1 MDLTREKLTP
11 LLRQLMQ
18 FGVVGG
24 AGFIVDVG
32 GFNLLRFAGGEG
44 PLYDYPLSAKLASG
58 AAATVV
64 AWVGNRYWT
73 FRHTRREAAHHE
85 FALFAL
91 AATLG
96 TLIALGCLWFS
107 HYVLDLRSPLAD
119 NVAANGV
126 GLGLAMAFRF
136 WAYRRHVFS
145 GGDRQDPGDP
155 GDAGQDAGDPGDAG
169 DPAEQRDRHPAERL
183 NDPA

>member
-1 MDLTREKLTP
+1 VDAWRERWTP
-11 LLRQLMQ
+11 LVRQVMQ
-18 FGVVGG
+18 FGVVGC

-44 PLYDYPLSAKLASG
+44 PLYDFPLSAKVASG

-64 AWVGNRYWT
+64 SWLGNRYWT
-73 FRHTRREAAHHE
+73 FRHTRRQAAHHE

-91 AATLG
+91 MATLG

-126 GLGLAMAFRF
+126 GLVLAMTFRF

-145 GGDRQDPGDP
+145 GHGDGSGPSEAAEELDRE
-155 GDAGQDAGDPGDAG
+155 GQTVSG
-169 DPAEQRDRHPAERL
+169 RV
-183 NDPA
+183 

>member
-1 MDLTREKLTP
+1 MDGWRERWTP
-11 LLRQLMQ
+11 LVRQVMQ

-24 AGFIVDVG
+24 AGFVVDVG
-32 GFNLLRFAGGEG
+32 CFNLLRFAGGHG
-44 PLYDYPLSAKLASG
+44 PLYDYPLSAKVASG

-64 AWVGNRYWT
+64 AWLGNRYWT
-73 FRHTRREAAHHE
+73 FKHSRRQAAHHE

-91 AATLG
+91 VATLG

-107 HYVLDLRSPLAD
+107 HYVLNLRSPLAD

-126 GLGLAMAFRF
+126 GLVLAATFRF

-145 GGDRQDPGDP
+145 GHGEGAHQMAEVEELDRGGQRVRDPV
-155 GDAGQDAGDPGDAG
+155 
-169 DPAEQRDRHPAERL
+169 
-183 NDPA
+183 